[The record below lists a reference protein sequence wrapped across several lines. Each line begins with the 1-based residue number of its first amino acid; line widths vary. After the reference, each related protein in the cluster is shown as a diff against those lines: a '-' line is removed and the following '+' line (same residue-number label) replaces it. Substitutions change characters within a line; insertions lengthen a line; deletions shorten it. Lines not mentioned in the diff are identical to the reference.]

1 MAKCP
6 EKIKE
11 QAYCAMLRPHLEYAS
26 TAWDPLLKE
35 DITQLEAVQRRA
47 ARFVKNEYSRA
58 PGTVTTIY
66 RDLKWRS
73 LEERRK
79 MARLAL
85 FHKILNQNVYVRLPP
100 YIYINPRNTP
110 SSARSR
116 LTSISATCNVYKYSF
131 MPRTITEWNSLPVAV
146 TSQKNTEMFKTQL
159 LPLI

>member
-6 EKIKE
+6 EKIKK
-11 QAYCAMLRPHLEYAS
+11 QTYCAIVRPHLEYAS
-26 TAWDPLLKE
+26 TAWDPHLKK

-47 ARFVKNEYSRA
+47 ARFVKNDYNRE
-58 PGTVTTIY
+58 PGTGTSIY

-85 FHKILNQNVYVRLPP
+85 FHKILNQNVCVRLPS
-100 YIYINPRNTP
+100 YIYINPLNTR
-110 SSARSR
+110 SSTRSR

-146 TSQKNTEMFKTQL
+146 TSQKNTELFKTQL
-159 LPLI
+159 Q